1 MNVKDLDIELRK
13 KVFGAFNDEKRQIG
27 DVTYT
32 PEERAQLKEFYS
44 SFCLH
49 QNWTPEAT
57 ELVTAFLVSVIK
69 NYKGDWTGKE
79 FWDRIYPQIGWK
91 PDYTVGLPAIG
102 DALARYR
109 RPLFISKSGIHKYV
123 ESLFYQAYSP
133 QTSVKSFIKLAWSLY
148 TNPDIFDLTYFDSDS
163 DGRLCGAIIE
173 SLNRHY
179 KDVDFDS
186 DFEFES
192 STYSIRAGLRYAF
205 ADDQKGAT
213 HMLRRI
219 LKYID
224 FIYQHRDKVDED
236 AEGYL
241 GRLCNES
248 VPKLIASYSETE
260 SISRSPRARETI
272 DDIERIKATYLIH
285 NNSLNIYF
293 PKIRL
298 FRDNQQFKTATVTL
312 FLSVDNERMEIAK
325 RVYECVGEDYK
336 HILREIYF
344 PIDDY
349 LDYFGDDI
357 KLVATMSFDGNE
369 PVFDSKHLLFRKF
382 IVFKDDSESKS
393 TLLTPG
399 DYRIIYPTNFLPT
412 ENIHSSEEPI
422 IRSSHMFDISLN
434 EGDRVSYNGY
444 YVFFGQKETGAHFF
458 FDEHGTLEVGGV
470 VFKGNSSEPYSV
482 YKSLGNLIIRTDEVV
497 KPDHLDVQIYS
508 DDGAIIFRCPLTK
521 LFSEN
526 GIYSLPLEKEILNAA
541 NNNLHLIVV
550 AIKDQ
555 SADKYYY
562 NKHLVVLPDIK
573 VTYGESPYANESLSY
588 NTLFFLGETY
598 LIPNAPQTAYE
609 EVDTKIGIAEVQLPF
624 FSWRINQEDYHW
636 DKIDETLPMLLEEF
650 QSNDILYVN
659 TFYKDI
665 KVFCGDNEI
674 LESNKK
680 GQFLLG
686 QFVHSPT
693 GHEAFIRG
701 DHFYAMVETNG
712 ERLEFPLFAVTS
724 EPYLLD
730 EDSDCFISFEN
741 GTLVFN
747 VRNNFHGNQYTRFK
761 IELEGQSSNGYKY
774 KGEGNLFD
782 GIIISNV
789 SSDVYDVSISYK
801 EPYTLGDYWTHIWSG
816 ELELGDLNEIR
827 FKDVSRINI
836 TKISRCK
843 MKNMFL
849 TNISYMEDDGFGLRY
864 RCKIYSDTLKGEY
877 CEFVINDG
885 TRLFSPNIPI
895 VSLHYRDNGEIKE
908 FSFDTVNNSLS
919 KHQTD
924 GERYHECLSI
934 YSKTE

>member
-1 MNVKDLDIELRK
+1 MHVNDLSSKLRE
-13 KVFGAFNDEKRQIG
+13 KVFDAFNDEKRQIG

-32 PEERAQLKEFYS
+32 EEERAQLKEFYS
-44 SFCLH
+44 SLSSY
-49 QNWTPEAT
+49 QNWTPETT
-57 ELVTAFLVSVIK
+57 ELATAFLVSVIK

-91 PDYTVGLPAIG
+91 PDYTTGLPAIG
-102 DALARYR
+102 NALKRYN

-148 TNPDIFDLTYFDSDS
+148 TNPDIFDLTYFDSDA
-163 DGRLCGAIIE
+163 DGRLCEAIIE
-173 SLNRHY
+173 SLNKHY

-186 DFEFES
+186 DFVFES

-205 ADDQKGAT
+205 AEDQKGAT
-213 HMLRRI
+213 YILRRI

-224 FIYQHRDKVDED
+224 YIYQHRDKVDED
-236 AEGYL
+236 VEGYL

-248 VPKLIASYSETE
+248 VPKLIASYSEIE
-260 SISRSPRARETI
+260 SAVRTPRARETI

-312 FLSVDNERMEIAK
+312 FLSVDNEKMEIAK
-325 RVYECVGEDYK
+325 KVYECVGEDYK

-357 KLVATMSFDGNE
+357 NLVATMSFDDNE
-369 PVFDSKHLLFRKF
+369 PVFDSKRSLFRKF
-382 IVFKDDSESKS
+382 IVLKDDVESKS
-393 TLLTPG
+393 TLLSPG
-399 DYRIIYPTNFLPT
+399 DYRIVYPTNFLPAN
-412 ENIHSSEEPI
+412 NIHSPEEPN
-422 IRSSHMFDISLN
+422 IRSSHMLDISLD
-434 EGDRVSYNGY
+434 EGDRISYNGY

-458 FDEHGTLEVGGV
+458 FEENGTSEISGI

-482 YKSLGNLIIRTDEVV
+482 YKSLGNLIIRTDDVV
-497 KPDHLDVQIYS
+497 RPDYLDIQVYS
-508 DDGAIIFRCPLTK
+508 DDGDIIYRCPLTK
-521 LFSEN
+521 LPSEN
-526 GIYSLPLEKEILNAA
+526 GIYSLSLEKEILNATK
-541 NNNLHLIVV
+541 NDIHLIVV

-573 VTYGESPYANESLSY
+573 IVYGESPYVSESSSN

-598 LIPNAPQTAYE
+598 YILNKPQTIYE
-609 EVDTKIGIAEVQLPF
+609 EVNTKIGIAEVQLPF
-624 FSWRINQEDYHW
+624 FSWKINQGDYHW
-636 DKIDETLPMLLEEF
+636 EEIDETLPMLLEEF
-650 QSNDILYVN
+650 QSNDILFVN
-659 TFYKDI
+659 TFYKNVRI
-665 KVFCGDNEI
+665 FCGENEI
-674 LESNKK
+674 IESNKK

-686 QFVHSPT
+686 QFVNSPN

-701 DHFYAMVETNG
+701 DCFYAMVEIDG
-712 ERLEFPLFAVTS
+712 ESVEFPLFAVTS

-730 EDSDCFISFEN
+730 EDPDSFISFED

-747 VRNNFHGNQYTRFK
+747 VKNNFHGNQSTKFK
-761 IELEGQSSNGYKY
+761 IELEGHSSNGYKY
-774 KGEGNLFD
+774 KGEGNLID
-782 GIIISNV
+782 GINV
-789 SSDVYDVSISYK
+789 FNISSDVYDVSVSYK
-801 EPYTLGDYWTHIWSG
+801 GPYTTGDYWTHIWSD

-827 FKDVSRINI
+827 FKDVSKIVI

-843 MKNMFL
+843 TKNLYL
-849 TNISYMEDDGFGLRY
+849 TNISYVGDDGFGLRY
-864 RCKIYSDTLKGEY
+864 CCKIYSDTLKGEY
-877 CEFVINDG
+877 CEFVINEG
-885 TRLFSPNIPI
+885 TRLFSSNIPI
-895 VSLHYRDNGEIKE
+895 VSLHYKDNGEIKE
-908 FSFDTVNNSLS
+908 FSFDTSNGSLS
-919 KHQTD
+919 KHQVD

-934 YSKTE
+934 YSKSE